1 MDSSTTCFIS
11 VRLVSEQEPD
21 YTEAYLEEEYCEKLE
36 TLSDRKSDDGDPAD
50 GSGE

>member
-1 MDSSTTCFIS
+1 MTYLIS
-11 VRLVSEQEPD
+11 VGLVSEQEPD
-21 YTEAYLEEEYCEKLE
+21 YTEAYPEEEYCEKLE